1 MTRNVIAVVLLCAA
15 CCAAGYVRGFG
26 IAETRGRALLAEQAE
41 ASASEREALA
51 VAMAE
56 AERLAR
62 QRLEAEAERAAAIA
76 GELSE
81 TRNRLAAERQ
91 AFTRRMA
98 RVAEDASRHCAG
110 LSAGWVL
117 LYNEAL
123 GLAPAAPEASAPAAG
138 IGAPAGSA
146 SATDAGVRSGA
157 SVMVSPEDLLAHAR
171 DYGGYCR
178 NLRAQAEAL
187 LAVEKGR
194 GGQAM
199 TQAALQ
205 FDAHT
210 LLLGLLGMVCG
221 FLACWGT
228 RLEQRVDELKA
239 RQCLLAEEMHK
250 SYVPRE
256 DCRERTAQILG
267 GLERADEK
275 LDRIADAIRTG
286 GR

>member
-56 AERLAR
+56 AERLAVR
-62 QRLEAEAERAAAIA
+62 GWKRKLSGRRHCRGTFRNPQPPCRRTA
-76 GELSE
+76 GVHE
-81 TRNRLAAERQ
+81 
-91 AFTRRMA
+91 RMA

-146 SATDAGVRSGA
+146 SATDAG
-157 SVMVSPEDLLAHAR
+157 
-171 DYGGYCR
+171 YG
-178 NLRAQAEAL
+178 
-187 LAVEKGR
+187 
-194 GGQAM
+194 
-199 TQAALQ
+199 
-205 FDAHT
+205 
-210 LLLGLLGMVCG
+210 
-221 FLACWGT
+221 
-228 RLEQRVDELKA
+228 
-239 RQCLLAEEMHK
+239 
-250 SYVPRE
+250 RE
-256 DCRERTAQILG
+256 HP
-267 GLERADEK
+267 
-275 LDRIADAIRTG
+275 
-286 GR
+286 